1 MSGVNIRLRRTDA
14 QGGSRGGEIFLL
26 FKKAALHAVA
36 KSAAAF
42 PLLLPAQGEWRK
54 RQQRYSAKG
63 SAASAS

>member
-1 MSGVNIRLRRTDA
+1 
-14 QGGSRGGEIFLL
+14 L

-42 PLLLPAQGEWRK
+42 PLLLPAQGEGRQ